1 MGSVSWLLRS
11 LPAMT
16 GELPRFDPEHTPAE
30 PLELFLRWF
39 GEAVGAG
46 VREPHT
52 MTLGTVDADGMPDVR
67 VLLLREVDE
76 RGWQFAT
83 DRRSAKGRQLTARPD
98 AALGFYWPE
107 QGRQVR
113 VRGKVFDLGLAA
125 SAADFLSRSP
135 ASRMASLSSVQ
146 SDTMSEQ
153 SDITLAM
160 QEAERLLAADPDFVP
175 ESHAVYAVVPASVE
189 FWQGDPAS
197 RRHPRLRYR
206 RSAESWVKERLWP

>member
-1 MGSVSWLLRS
+1 MLRT
-11 LPAMT
+11 LPAMA
-16 GELPRFDPEHTPAE
+16 GELSHFDLDRTPAE
-30 PLELFLRWF
+30 PRELFLRWF
-39 GEAVGAG
+39 GEAVAAG
-46 VREPHT
+46 VREPHA
-52 MTLGTVDADGMPDVR
+52 MNLATVDEDGLPDVR
-67 VLLLREVDE
+67 VLLLRDVDE

-135 ASRMASLSSVQ
+135 VSRTASLSSVQ
-146 SDTMSEQ
+146 SDTMAED
-153 SDITLAM
+153 SDITLAL

-175 ESHAVYAVVPASVE
+175 ESHAVYAVVPVSVE

-206 RSAESWVKERLWP
+206 RSADSWVKERLWP

>member
-1 MGSVSWLLRS
+1 MSISWLLRT
-11 LPAMT
+11 LPAMS
-16 GELPRFDPEHTPAE
+16 GELARFDLDRAPAD
-30 PLELFLRWF
+30 PHELFLRWL

-46 VREPHT
+46 VREPHA
-52 MTLGTVDADGMPDVR
+52 MNLATVDADGMPDVR

-83 DRRSAKGRQLTARPD
+83 DRRSAKGRQLAARPD

-135 ASRMASLSSVQ
+135 VSRIASLSSAQ
-146 SDTMSEQ
+146 SDVMSDG
-153 SDITLAM
+153 SDVTLALH
-160 QEAERLLAADPDFVP
+160 EAERLLAEDPDFVP
-175 ESHAVYAVVPASVE
+175 ESHAVYSVVPVSVE
-189 FWQGDPAS
+189 FWQGEPQT

-206 RSAESWVKERLWP
+206 RSAESWVKEPLWP

>member
-1 MGSVSWLLRS
+1 MSISWLLRT

-16 GELPRFDPEHTPAE
+16 GEMARFDLDRTPDE
-30 PLELFLRWF
+30 PHELFLRWF

-46 VREPHT
+46 VSEPHA
-52 MTLGTVDADGMPDVR
+52 MNLATVDDQGLPDVR

-76 RGWQFAT
+76 RGWHFAG
-83 DRRSAKGRQLTARPD
+83 DRRSAKGRQLAARPD
-98 AALGFYWPE
+98 AALGFYWRE

-135 ASRMASLSSVQ
+135 SARLAALSSVQ
-146 SDTMSEQ
+146 SDVLPGE
-153 SDITLAM
+153 SDLTLARH
-160 QEAERLLAADPDFVP
+160 EAERLLAADPDFVP
-175 ESHAVYAVVPASVE
+175 ESHAVYAVVPISVE

-206 RSAESWVKERLWP
+206 RAAESWVKELLWP